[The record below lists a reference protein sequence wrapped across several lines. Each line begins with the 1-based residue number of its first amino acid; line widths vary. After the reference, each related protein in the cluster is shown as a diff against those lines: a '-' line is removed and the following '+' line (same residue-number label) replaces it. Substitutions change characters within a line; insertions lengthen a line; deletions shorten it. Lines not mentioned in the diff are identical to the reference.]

1 MFNEITK
8 NNWLLFA
15 QQNYD
20 NPTLEQEIEFYEDI
34 KRFKYL
40 KRLFRKYK
48 ITGEIKIRLVVNHII
63 VLQNVFGADVAM
75 TLLLFKID
83 KEHWPLLKT
92 VTNYLGYLYTHEL
105 KDTHID
111 LKIVKML
118 RELFNYLQSG

>member
-1 MFNEITK
+1 MFKEITK
-8 NNWLLFA
+8 DNWLLFA

-20 NPTLEQEIEFYEDI
+20 NPTLEKEEEFYDDI

-111 LKIVKML
+111 LKIAKML
-118 RELFNYLQSG
+118 REL

>member
-1 MFNEITK
+1 MFNEIRK

-20 NPTLEQEIEFYEDI
+20 TPTLEQEREFYEDI

-118 RELFNYLQSG
+118 REL

>member
-1 MFNEITK
+1 MNTNDGGTLWKLQCTESGSWLENEWK
-8 NNWLLFA
+8 KALM
-15 QQNYD
+15 
-20 NPTLEQEIEFYEDI
+20 DI
-34 KRFKYL
+34 GDGLHGPKAIYKYCGDLAAKALAYHL
-40 KRLFRKYK
+40 KRD
-48 ITGEIKIRLVVNHII
+48 II

-111 LKIVKML
+111 LKIAKML
-118 RELFNYLQSG
+118 REL

>member
-15 QQNYD
+15 QTHYD
-20 NPTLEQEIEFYEDI
+20 NPTLEQEVEFYEDI

-48 ITGEIKIRLVVNHII
+48 ITGEIKIRLVKNHII

-111 LKIVKML
+111 LKIAKML
-118 RELFNYLQSG
+118 REL